1 MKITNKRQDAKLSNI
16 IPFVEDG
23 RWYLKL
29 VYKYEDEKGKHTVVI
44 PKVSLPFDQG
54 HVPNIVSV
62 PSYCDVICDR
72 PYIEFLRE
80 MVLYKGTC
88 SLAIERGLKDP
99 AYYFDVITEPA
110 YREMTLD
117 EIEKK
122 LGYKVKIINKEETLS
137 KEEK

>member
-1 MKITNKRQDAKLSNI
+1 MKITDKRQDAKLSNT
-16 IPFVEDG
+16 IPFVENG

-54 HVPNIVSV
+54 YVPNYGVV
-62 PSYCDVICDR
+62 CKR
-72 PYIEFLRE
+72 PYIEFVQE
-80 MVLYKGTC
+80 MFLYKGTC

-117 EIEKK
+117 EIEKE
-122 LGYKVKIINKEETLS
+122 LGYKVKIINKEEILS

>member
-1 MKITNKRQDAKLSNI
+1 MKMTDKRQEAKLSDI
-16 IPFVEDG
+16 IPFEENG

-29 VYKYEDEKGKHTVVI
+29 VYKYEDKEGKHTVVI

-54 HVPNIVSV
+54 YVPNIVSI
-62 PSYCDVICDR
+62 PSYYGVICES
-72 PYIEFLRE
+72 PHIELARE
-80 MVLYKGTC
+80 MDVYSGTC
-88 SLAIERGLKDP
+88 SLANEHGLKGP

-110 YREMTLD
+110 YKEMTLD

-122 LGYKVKIINKEETLS
+122 LGYKVKIINKEEALS